1 MNNKIHKNS
10 HLIKIFFKDFL
21 IYEKT
26 NIFICFGLLI
36 IVSLTTS
43 IYPFLI
49 QKVFDNFNENTFPW
63 FFLPIVIAIVAT
75 LRGLTMYFQMK
86 YVSKIALKVG
96 IEIQKKLSN
105 HLLLSDLEFILK
117 ISSGKHI
124 SRILNDVNMIKDG
137 PRKSYK

>member
-10 HLIKIFFKDFL
+10 HLLKFFFKDFL

-49 QKVFDNFNENTFPW
+49 QKVFDNFNQNTFPW

-75 LRGLTMYFQMK
+75 LRGLTMYFQMR

-96 IEIQKKLSN
+96 TEIQKKLSS

-117 ISSGKHI
+117 ISSG
-124 SRILNDVNMIKDG
+124 
-137 PRKSYK
+137 